1 MSSRPTDQT
10 LDNYEFTFE
19 SYLNN
24 SARIEPDSD
33 EYDAYDSRSISESIN
48 TFQTEFGRTYHSYR
62 AGSYLYPN
70 DDTENN
76 RAEEQYMIMKEAMD
90 GRLHL
95 APFSRTNPP
104 RKVLDIATGTGL
116 WAIEMGDLYP
126 EAEIIGTDLS
136 PIQPGFVP
144 PNVHFFVEDSSE
156 DWCYPP
162 EFDFIH
168 TRVTIGCW
176 SDMKKQILQ
185 RAFDHLRPGGW
196 FESQEIPVGIDC
208 DDGTLTDNYGWARWV
223 REFRAGSRIAN
234 RQVDNGPQIKEWMRE
249 IGFVDVHEVLIKIP
263 INGWPKNLRLK
274 QLGMMWQRILLEGV
288 SGFSLRTFNRSLNRT
303 VEEIE
308 VLLVDVRK
316 SLLDRSVHAYHRLYV
331 VCGRKPEAA

>member
-1 MSSRPTDQT
+1 MASRPTDQT

-24 SARIEPDSD
+24 SARIEPDRS
-33 EYDAYDSRSISESIN
+33 DSRSISESIN

-95 APFSRTNPP
+95 APFSRANPP

-136 PIQPGFVP
+136 PIQPDFVP

-156 DWCYPP
+156 DWFYPP

-234 RQVDNGPQIKEWMRE
+234 RQVDNGPQIKEWMCE
-249 IGFVDVHEVLIKIP
+249 IGFVDVHEVVIKIP
-263 INGWPKNLRLK
+263 MNGWPKNLRLK

-288 SGFSLRTFNRSLNRT
+288 SGFSLRTFNRSLNQT